1 MADIHGGIFPKF
13 RPLEGVAGPAAEL
26 WVRDKTLGQHQEH
39 ACLLAGVRW
48 PEVPDPTGPRLLI
61 REDVFVTR
69 EAVAAFVAL
78 AKVAGRD
85 ASWSASGH
93 FGAFVDELRFGRADP
108 MMVWLEPSEGAPQ
121 TAERLVAAAPLL
133 VDPQERPL
141 QVPAPV
147 GSADI
152 LELPITERM
161 VMPVGHWLQLL
172 WANLLAMAPFLW
184 RQLAGRNVVE
194 VIWRVGWA
202 ALFTLSLSPQRI
214 GARLGRRGRG
224 CRVHPTA
231 TVEASWLGAG
241 VEIGAGAVVRGS
253 ILGDGASVEALAMVE
268 GSVLAPGAR
277 VQRQG
282 MVKYSVLGPRSAAAG
297 DMQLGML
304 DREAAAKKT
313 SVLMDMSLGQGVRV
327 MADGEAHPAPLG
339 IAGVCVGAGS
349 VVGAGVR
356 IAPGRVIPPGVT
368 IAPPPAHVVR
378 RIPEGLA
385 GVVHVHD
392 GTLVPEEP

>member
-1 MADIHGGIFPKF
+1 
-13 RPLEGVAGPAAEL
+13 
-26 WVRDKTLGQHQEH
+26 
-39 ACLLAGVRW
+39 
-48 PEVPDPTGPRLLI
+48 
-61 REDVFVTR
+61 
-69 EAVAAFVAL
+69 
-78 AKVAGRD
+78 
-85 ASWSASGH
+85 
-93 FGAFVDELRFGRADP
+93 
-108 MMVWLEPSEGAPQ
+108 
-121 TAERLVAAAPLL
+121 
-133 VDPQERPL
+133 
-141 QVPAPV
+141 
-147 GSADI
+147 
-152 LELPITERM
+152 
-161 VMPVGHWLQLL
+161 
-172 WANLLAMAPFLW
+172 
-184 RQLAGRNVVE
+184 
-194 VIWRVGWA
+194 
-202 ALFTLSLSPQRI
+202 
-214 GARLGRRGRG
+214 
-224 CRVHPTA
+224 
-231 TVEASWLGAG
+231 
-241 VEIGAGAVVRGS
+241 
-253 ILGDGASVEALAMVE
+253 MVE